1 MLDLLSANSSI
12 SRVLLQNFVFKI
24 VPVLNPDGVARGY
37 WRTDCNSV
45 NLNRKYQDPDLELF
59 PTIFY
64 TKKLV
69 ETEHLNQ
76 RLFAYADLHGHAT
89 KRGCFL
95 FGNSI
100 SDSTKFVEQL
110 LFAKLMSL
118 NSVNFDYKE
127 CNFNDVDNNKKDLK
141 GDSREGSGRASIYK
155 LTGLPLCYTME
166 GNYAVGLRINTLQPR
181 FSMTDGKRILKED
194 HPV

>member
-1 MLDLLSANSSI
+1 M
-12 SRVLLQNFVFKI
+12 
-24 VPVLNPDGVARGY
+24 
-37 WRTDCNSV
+37 
-45 NLNRKYQDPDLELF
+45 
-59 PTIFY
+59 
-64 TKKLV
+64 
-69 ETEHLNQ
+69 
-76 RLFAYADLHGHAT
+76 
-89 KRGCFL
+89 

-181 FSMTDGKRILKED
+181 FNMTDGKRILKED